1 MMEENEFL
9 KQILD
14 LLMETNEILIVSDIN
29 SALKRVNEA
38 ILLIQKKV
46 MHPEKEEEKS
56 EIS

>member
-14 LLMETNEILIVSDIN
+14 LLMETNEILIVSDTN

-46 MHPEKEEEKS
+46 ALPEREEEKS